1 MLIER
6 KFSDIFDDN
15 KIEDTFEIREDGEK
29 NIGDEIKKSIIAV
42 NINLQ
47 ISIAYNI
54 FSKQNTKERNTT
66 IDNKLLLEDF
76 SFSLEPVKSI
86 SEEEQISIYR
96 KFFDSMILISKAD
109 GSIVQLIGRSEKAK
123 EYFCELLKKGKIDK
137 DVLRYVFADDSGKIS
152 EFEASKNIKY
162 NTPYEFIADCQS
174 KADISQNRFLS
185 TVTDYGDHPLRSE
198 NMGFLTRFNINYL
211 EKDENMVA
219 LSEKVGKLFFVEY
232 DLFKYCLVTWKKSMI
247 DLAWY

>member
-6 KFSDIFDDN
+6 KFSDIFYDD
-15 KIEDTFEIREDGEK
+15 KIEDTFESREDGEK
-29 NIGDEIKKSIIAV
+29 NIGDEIKRSIV
-42 NINLQ
+42 GENINLQ

-54 FSKQNTKERNTT
+54 FSEQNMKERNTT
-66 IDNKLLLEDF
+66 IDDKLLLEDF

-185 TVTDYGDHPLRSE
+185 TVTDYKDSPLRGKS
-198 NMGFLTRFNINYL
+198 MGFLTRFNINYL
-211 EKDENMVA
+211 EEDENMVA

-232 DLFKYCLVTWKKSMI
+232 NLFKKCLVTWKKV
-247 DLAWY
+247 

>member
-6 KFSDIFDDN
+6 KFSDILDDE
-15 KIEDTFEIREDGEK
+15 KIEDTFESREDGEK
-29 NIGDEIKKSIIAV
+29 NIGDEIKKSIIAE

-54 FSKQNTKERNTT
+54 FSKQNMKERNTT
-66 IDNKLLLEDF
+66 IDDKLLLKDF

-137 DVLRYVFADDSGKIS
+137 DVLRYVFADDNGKIR

-174 KADISQNRFLS
+174 KADISQNGFLS
-185 TVTDYGDHPLRSE
+185 TVTDYGDNPLRGKS
-198 NMGFLTRFNINYL
+198 MGFLTRFNINYL

-219 LSEKVGKLFFVEY
+219 LSKKVGKLFFVEY
-232 DLFKYCLVTWKKSMI
+232 DLFKHCLVTWKKV
-247 DLAWY
+247 

>member
-6 KFSDIFDDN
+6 KFSDILDDD
-15 KIEDTFEIREDGEK
+15 KIEDTFVSREDGEK
-29 NIGDEIKKSIIAV
+29 NIGDEIKRSIVAV

-54 FSKQNTKERNTT
+54 FSDQNMKERNTT
-66 IDNKLLLEDF
+66 IDNKLLLEDL

-137 DVLRYVFADDSGKIS
+137 DVLSYVFADDSGKIR

-162 NTPYEFIADCQS
+162 NTPYEFIADYQS
-174 KADISQNRFLS
+174 KVDISQNRFLS
-185 TVTDYGDHPLRSE
+185 TVTDYKDSPLRGKS
-198 NMGFLTRFNINYL
+198 MGFLTRFNINYL

-219 LSEKVGKLFFVEY
+219 LSKKVGKLFFVEY
-232 DLFKYCLVTWKKSMI
+232 NLFKKCLVTWKKV
-247 DLAWY
+247 

>member
-15 KIEDTFEIREDGEK
+15 KIEDTFESREDGEK
-29 NIGDEIKKSIIAV
+29 NIGDEIKKSIIAET
-42 NINLQ
+42 INLQ

-54 FSKQNTKERNTT
+54 FSEQNMKERNTT
-66 IDNKLLLEDF
+66 IDDKLLLEDF
-76 SFSLEPVKSI
+76 SFSLELLGSF
-86 SEEEQISIYR
+86 SEDEQISIYR

-137 DVLRYVFADDSGKIS
+137 EVLRYVFTDDSGKIR
-152 EFEASKNIKY
+152 EFETSKNIKH

-174 KADISQNRFLS
+174 KTDISQNKFLS
-185 TVTDYGDHPLRSE
+185 TVTDYRDNPLRGKS
-198 NMGFLTRFNINYL
+198 MGFLTRFNINYL

-232 DLFKYCLVTWKKSMI
+232 DLFKHCLVTWKKV
-247 DLAWY
+247 

>member
-6 KFSDIFDDN
+6 KFSDIFDDD
-15 KIEDTFEIREDGEK
+15 KIEDTFESREDGEK
-29 NIGDEIKKSIIAV
+29 NIGYEIKKSIIAE

-54 FSKQNTKERNTT
+54 FSEQNMKERNTT
-66 IDNKLLLEDF
+66 IDNKLLFEDF

-86 SEEEQISIYR
+86 SEDEQISIYR
-96 KFFDSMILISKAD
+96 KFFDSMILIRKAD
-109 GSIVQLIGRSEKAK
+109 GSIVQLIGRSKKAK

-219 LSEKVGKLFFVEY
+219 LSEKVDKLFFVEY
-232 DLFKYCLVTWKKSMI
+232 DLFKHCLVTWKKV
-247 DLAWY
+247 

>member
-6 KFSDIFDDN
+6 KFSDIFDDD
-15 KIEDTFEIREDGEK
+15 KIEDTFVSREDGEK
-29 NIGDEIKKSIIAV
+29 NIRDEVKKSIIAE

-54 FSKQNTKERNTT
+54 FSEQNMKERNTT

-185 TVTDYGDHPLRSE
+185 TVTDYKDSPLRGKS
-198 NMGFLTRFNINYL
+198 MGFLTRFNINYL

-232 DLFKYCLVTWKKSMI
+232 NLFKKCLVTWKKV
-247 DLAWY
+247 

>member
-6 KFSDIFDDN
+6 KFSDIFDDD
-15 KIEDTFEIREDGEK
+15 KIEDTFESREDGEK
-29 NIGDEIKKSIIAV
+29 NIGYEIKKSIIAE

-54 FSKQNTKERNTT
+54 FSEQNMKERNTT
-66 IDNKLLLEDF
+66 IDNKLLFEDF

-86 SEEEQISIYR
+86 SEDEQISIYR
-96 KFFDSMILISKAD
+96 KFFDSMILIRKAD
-109 GSIVQLIGRSEKAK
+109 GSIVQIIGRSKKAK

-219 LSEKVGKLFFVEY
+219 LSEKVDKLFFVEY
-232 DLFKYCLVTWKKSMI
+232 DLFKHCLVTWKKV
-247 DLAWY
+247 

>member
-6 KFSDIFDDN
+6 KFSDIFDDD
-15 KIEDTFEIREDGEK
+15 KIEDTFVSREDGEK
-29 NIGDEIKKSIIAV
+29 NIRDEVKKSIIGE

-54 FSKQNTKERNTT
+54 FSEQNMKERNTT
-66 IDNKLLLEDF
+66 IDDKLLLEDF

-86 SEEEQISIYR
+86 SEDEQISIYR

-109 GSIVQLIGRSEKAK
+109 GSIVQLIGRSEKSK

-152 EFEASKNIKY
+152 EFEVSKNIKY

-174 KADISQNRFLS
+174 KVDISQNRFLS
-185 TVTDYGDHPLRSE
+185 TVTDYKDSPLRGKS
-198 NMGFLTRFNINYL
+198 MGFLTRFNINYL
-211 EKDENMVA
+211 EKD
-219 LSEKVGKLFFVEY
+219 
-232 DLFKYCLVTWKKSMI
+232 
-247 DLAWY
+247 

>member
-6 KFSDIFDDN
+6 KFSDILDDD
-15 KIEDTFEIREDGEK
+15 KIEDTSVSREYGEK
-29 NIGDEIKKSIIAV
+29 NIGDEVKKSIIAE

-54 FSKQNTKERNTT
+54 FSEQNMKERNTT
-66 IDNKLLLEDF
+66 IDDKLLLEDF

-86 SEEEQISIYR
+86 SEEEQISKYR

-123 EYFCELLKKGKIDK
+123 EYFCELLKKDKIDK

-185 TVTDYGDHPLRSE
+185 TVTDYGDNPLRSE

-232 DLFKYCLVTWKKSMI
+232 NLFKKCLVTWKKV
-247 DLAWY
+247 

>member
-6 KFSDIFDDN
+6 KFSDIFDDD
-15 KIEDTFEIREDGEK
+15 KIEDTFVSREDGEK
-29 NIGDEIKKSIIAV
+29 NIRDEVKKSIIGE

-54 FSKQNTKERNTT
+54 FSEQNMKERNTT

-109 GSIVQLIGRSEKAK
+109 GSIVQLIGRSEKSK
-123 EYFCELLKKGKIDK
+123 EYFCELLKIVKIDK

-219 LSEKVGKLFFVEY
+219 LSEKVDKLFFVEY
-232 DLFKYCLVTWKKSMI
+232 DLFKHCLVTWKKSMI
-247 DLAWY
+247 DLA

>member
-6 KFSDIFDDN
+6 KFSDILDDD
-15 KIEDTFEIREDGEK
+15 KIEDTFVSREDGEK
-29 NIGDEIKKSIIAV
+29 NIEDEIKKSIIAE

-54 FSKQNTKERNTT
+54 FSDQNMKERNTT

-137 DVLRYVFADDSGKIS
+137 DVLRYVFADDSGKIR

-174 KADISQNRFLS
+174 KVDISQNRFLS
-185 TVTDYGDHPLRSE
+185 TVTDYKDSPLR
-198 NMGFLTRFNINYL
+198 
-211 EKDENMVA
+211 V
-219 LSEKVGKLFFVEY
+219 KVWDF
-232 DLFKYCLVTWKKSMI
+232 
-247 DLAWY
+247 

>member
-6 KFSDIFDDN
+6 KFSDIFDDD
-15 KIEDTFEIREDGEK
+15 KIEDTFVSREDGEK
-29 NIGDEIKKSIIAV
+29 NIRDEVKKSIIAE

-54 FSKQNTKERNTT
+54 FSEQNMKERNTT

-76 SFSLEPVKSI
+76 SFSLEAVKSI
-86 SEEEQISIYR
+86 SEDEQISIYR
-96 KFFDSMILISKAD
+96 KFFDSMILVSKAD

-185 TVTDYGDHPLRSE
+185 TATDYGDNPLRGKS
-198 NMGFLTRFNINYL
+198 MGFLTRFNINYL

-232 DLFKYCLVTWKKSMI
+232 NLFKKCLVTWKKV
-247 DLAWY
+247 